1 MTAPT
6 LTSIPGGDGV
16 PPEPDWRRIFTEP
29 DDIDVAAGNWQII
42 ISEMREAGTLSVAN
56 GHAIRRLVEISV
68 QYERASRHVADKGAV
83 MQPTSKK
90 AKVGQWNPY
99 WSVLRQADDSMR
111 IAEAELGIAP
121 VRRTKAGKVQR
132 GKKAPR
138 AADKFLRQV
147 PISK

>member
-1 MTAPT
+1 MTTPT
-6 LTSIPGGDGV
+6 LISIPGGDGT
-16 PPEPDWRRIFTEP
+16 PPEPDWRRIFTEQ
-29 DDIDVAAGNWQII
+29 DDIDVAAGNWAVV

-83 MQPTSKK
+83 MQPTTKK

-99 WSVLRQADDSMR
+99 WSVMRQADDNMR

-121 VRRTKAGKVQR
+121 VRRAKAGKVQR

-138 AADKFLRQV
+138 AADKFLRQG

>member
-1 MTAPT
+1 MTSLI
-6 LTSIPGGDGV
+6 LTSISGGDGS
-16 PPEPDWRRIFTEP
+16 PPETDWRTIFTEP
-29 DDIDVAAGNWQII
+29 DDIAVATENWSIVI
-42 ISEMREAGTLSVAN
+42 AELRDAGTLSVAN

-68 QYERASRHVADKGAV
+68 QYGRATRHVADKGAIL
-83 MQPTSKK
+83 QPTTKK

-99 WSVLRQADDSMR
+99 WSVMRQADDSMR
-111 IAEAELGIAP
+111 IAEAELGIEP